1 VVALTL
7 NLTEDEE
14 AQLAE
19 AAARLG
25 VSAEKLVTVLVR
37 RHLEVTAPGRT
48 SPTDDELAYALRES
62 VRENE
67 ELYRRLA
74 Q

>member
-1 VVALTL
+1 MTLDLTP
-7 NLTEDEE
+7 EE
-14 AQLAE
+14 HKRLAE
-19 AAARLG
+19 VAAELG
-25 VSAEKLVTVLVR
+25 ASAEKLVAVLVR

-48 SPTDDELAYALRES
+48 SPTDDEFAYALRES